1 MKGISSNLVVVASA
15 AAGAA
20 LVCLPDVLSMPEE
33 ISSPE
38 VRNPRFPGGGG
49 AAAVML
55 KVGKRKV
62 DRRDDEGGPRRGAGW
77 AMIRPVKVK

>member
-62 DRRDDEGGPRRGAGW
+62 NRRNDKEGGGGRAG
-77 AMIRPVKVK
+77 R